1 MDELFRKLGVDVN
14 VSFYLIFF
22 SLIWVRVL
30 AMATVLPFLFG
41 KPVPRYVLV
50 GATMALTFFVF
61 PHIKPETPPP
71 LTENLMLL
79 VVLYMKEAFY
89 GLAIGFMVGI
99 MFYAFSSVGQM
110 IDNQRGMS
118 IARSILPQLGEQ
130 ASVSGIFLFQLG
142 IVLYLSIGGHI
153 YFLDSFFQSFRE
165 LPVLEFPVTGPGM
178 FPLADLFMQVTGQ
191 VIFIAMQMA
200 MPVIIGILLADL
212 ILGIANRVAP
222 QINVWMLGFT
232 VKGYLGILMVFISIT
247 VICDQLEYYSLK
259 STGYVDQTI
268 ELLQGKVPQG
278 APELPAPE
286 EGLPKPEEGVPKVK
300 TINQ

>member
-1 MDELFRKLGVDVN
+1 MEEIFRKLGVDIN
-14 VSFYLIFF
+14 VAFYLIFF

-30 AMATVLPFLFG
+30 AMAAILPFLFG
-41 KPVPRYVLV
+41 KPVPRYVLI
-50 GATMALTFFVF
+50 GATMALAFFVF

-71 LTENLMLL
+71 LTENLMML
-79 VVLYMKEAFY
+79 VILYIKEAFY

-99 MFYAFSSVGQM
+99 MFYAFTAVGQM

-118 IARSILPQLGEQ
+118 IARAILPQLGQQ

-142 IVLYLSIGGHI
+142 IVIYLSVGGHT
-153 YFLDSFFQSFRE
+153 YFLNSFFESFRG

-191 VIFIAMQMA
+191 VIFIGMQLA

-232 VKGYLGILMVFISIT
+232 VKGYLGILMLFISIT
-247 VICDQLEYYSLK
+247 VLCDQLQYYSLK
-259 STGYVDQTI
+259 STSYVDQTI
-268 ELLQGKVPQG
+268 ELLKGKVPPG
-278 APELPAPE
+278 APKLPPPE
-286 EGLPKPEEGVPKVK
+286 EGLPKPEEGVPEVK
-300 TINQ
+300 TVP